1 MPEDPHDPEDL
12 RRFAQQGRGIREVL
26 QAVSKGAEFSLKV
39 GAEYSS
45 VRQRVCVW

>member
-1 MPEDPHDPEDL
+1 
-12 RRFAQQGRGIREVL
+12 L
-26 QAVSKGAEFSLKV
+26 QHAWHALIEHLSKGAEFSLKV